1 MKKFILLLL
10 FVSLS
15 VAAQDRYWTAYN
27 FSVQGKDAETVV
39 AIMDGYFKE
48 NLPEGVSVELYEN
61 HFKDT
66 NNNYSHQL
74 IWSGPLDDLSQ
85 QYMSDG
91 GDAWSLMITR
101 VNRHIDSF
109 HSASMGTRSFA
120 LAKGDWKISDF
131 PFQQII
137 EISAE
142 DQQAFF
148 KAFKEYQSKYNPDD
162 RVVMSGNIKLGRNKD
177 DGNTWILLGYK
188 DFKSLF
194 GGPAVMKGPYSNE
207 KRRQAWRAYLEKRE
221 DNEFQT
227 STMRI
232 LVKSWN

>member
-1 MKKFILLLL
+1 MKKNILFLLLIPL
-10 FVSLS
+10 FTF
-15 VAAQDRYWTAYN
+15 AQDRYWTAYN

-39 AIMDGYFKE
+39 AIMDDYFNE
-48 NLPEGVSVELYEN
+48 NLPKGVSVELYEN
-61 HFKDT
+61 HFKDI
-66 NNNYSHQL
+66 NNDYTHQL
-74 IWSGPLDDLSQ
+74 IWSGQLEDLSK

-101 VNRHIDSF
+101 VNRHIESF
-109 HSASMGTRSFA
+109 HSSSMGARSFA
-120 LAKGDWKISDF
+120 IAKGDWKVSDF

-137 EISAE
+137 EISTK

-148 KAFKEYQSKYNPDD
+148 RDFKGYQSKYNPDD
-162 RVVMSGNIKLGRNKD
+162 RLVMSGNIKLGRNED

-194 GGPAVMKGPYSNE
+194 GGPSVMKGPFSNE

-221 DNEFQT
+221 ESEFQS

>member
-1 MKKFILLLL
+1 
-10 FVSLS
+10 
-15 VAAQDRYWTAYN
+15 
-27 FSVQGKDAETVV
+27 
-39 AIMDGYFKE
+39 
-48 NLPEGVSVELYEN
+48 
-61 HFKDT
+61 
-66 NNNYSHQL
+66 
-74 IWSGPLDDLSQ
+74 
-85 QYMSDG
+85 
-91 GDAWSLMITR
+91 
-101 VNRHIDSF
+101 
-109 HSASMGTRSFA
+109 MGTRSFA